1 MVTSLADHE
10 VKDVAHSLLIF
21 GKQTKQEQKIRVI
34 DWIAHDTAL
43 DKGLAGLHRNI
54 RQKRCVLPGTY
65 NEMIC
70 RHRLAALVGYGQ
82 RKWTACSKLMKT
94 SSFPVH
100 GLTGKESN
108 NGKINRGYTLILN
121 MFFNLMETFAVPRA
135 TRVVCTLVAD
145 DNNNNTTLRV
155 DLRDQDEDVLELPS

>member
-108 NGKINRGYTLILN
+108 IADHLGIQDA
-121 MFFNLMETFAVPRA
+121 FFDKRYLKG
-135 TRVVCTLVAD
+135 
-145 DNNNNTTLRV
+145 
-155 DLRDQDEDVLELPS
+155 LPKAALLKLYFEM